1 MIRSFHLHSRER
13 GCEEIPPFFVMP
25 AKAGIQASGK
35 VLASLDS
42 RFRGNDDVGLWR
54 GFFHHPFRG
63 GDGVQV
69 RADRPTINCQPTR
82 AFRYGIA
89 RRDRM
94 EAA

>member
-54 GFFHHPFRG
+54 GFLHHPFRG
-63 GDGVQV
+63 GDGSHCHPPG
-69 RADRPTINCQPTR
+69 A
-82 AFRYGIA
+82 ARYATA
-89 RRDRM
+89 RRDWM